1 MEGRKNGNKQ
11 VQCATCRKV
20 MRSDHLKRH
29 FNTHEENTSTRHSS
43 KRIKSQETKPTLED
57 VEKEMIQNRSIYEEN
72 ISLGERVS
80 QIFSAGGIPEESL
93 SSEHHYCLDLY
104 RKHRGLLAIKDV
116 VLRKW
121 QSSLLDLLE
130 EPSEREIIWIVGT
143 RGNEGKTFIQS
154 YIESRHGYEKVALLD
169 LDGRSQD
176 IYHSLSK
183 RPLEAT
189 SIFLFNISKDCK
201 DTENSY
207 RVLES
212 IKDGR
217 AMTKKYDS
225 KMLHFKTPNVVMVF
239 SNAPPDPA
247 RLSRDRWCV
256 LQITGKETELKTI
269 ELDIIKRKKDG
280 DVFIDDKGYVNP
292 EICGKLYDAMR
303 RK

>member
-1 MEGRKNGNKQ
+1 M
-11 VQCATCRKV
+11 
-20 MRSDHLKRH
+20 
-29 FNTHEENTSTRHSS
+29 
-43 KRIKSQETKPTLED
+43 
-57 VEKEMIQNRSIYEEN
+57 
-72 ISLGERVS
+72 
-80 QIFSAGGIPEESL
+80 
-93 SSEHHYCLDLY
+93 
-104 RKHRGLLAIKDV
+104 
-116 VLRKW
+116 
-121 QSSLLDLLE
+121 
-130 EPSEREIIWIVGT
+130 
-143 RGNEGKTFIQS
+143 
-154 YIESRHGYEKVALLD
+154 ALPD

-247 RLSRDRWCV
+247 RLSRDRWSV
-256 LQITGKETELKTI
+256 LQITGKETELKI
-269 ELDIIKRKKDG
+269 VELNSIKKNKHG
-280 DVFIDDKGYVNP
+280 DVNIDVKGY
-292 EICGKLYDAMR
+292 EQELRDKWYETMKKSYER
-303 RK
+303 T